1 MKRLF
6 SFVAS
11 FLVLCIFLTSCA
23 QKPKNV
29 SREAYKYGKI
39 VVNTVDDYLNSEI
52 DLEDARSKIDNAYTS
67 YTWDDDDY
75 ISDVSIGLIVSVL
88 NLELSSLEDGLYIY
102 DADDLID
109 SRNRL
114 ADILQLEKILV
125 TDERSDSSDQAA
137 ELAEKSVK
145 IVDNFLDGNIDPEEA
160 IDQLDD
166 LCKNTSDI
174 YEFDAVEKE
183 IHVSVITMKLCLEYY
198 STYRDEM
205 LIETRNSVASFAGI
219 PARSE

>member
-1 MKRLF
+1 MKRLL
-6 SFVAS
+6 SVIAS
-11 FLVLCIFLTSCA
+11 FLALCVFLTSCA
-23 QKPKNV
+23 QRPKNV

-67 YTWDDDDY
+67 YTWDNDDY
-75 ISDVSIGLIVSVL
+75 LNDVLVGLIVSVL
-88 NLELSSLEDGLYIY
+88 NLEFSSLDDGLYIY

-114 ADILQLEKILV
+114 ADILQIEKISV
-125 TDERSDSSDQAA
+125 TDERSDASDQAA

-145 IVDNFLDGNIDPEEA
+145 IVDNFLGGNIDPEEA

-166 LCKNTSDI
+166 LCKNTSAID
-174 YEFDAVEKE
+174 EFDAVEE
-183 IHVSVITMKLCLEYY
+183 EMLVSVLTIKGCLEHY
-198 STYRDEM
+198 SSYSDEII
-205 LIETRNSVASFAGI
+205 LDARNDIASFAGI

>member
-39 VVNTVDDYLNSEI
+39 VVNTVDDYLNFEI

-67 YTWDDDDY
+67 YTWDNDDY

-109 SRNRL
+109 GRNRL
-114 ADILQLEKILV
+114 ADILQMERISV
-125 TDERSDSSDQAA
+125 TDERSDASNQAGD
-137 ELAEKSVK
+137 LAEKSVK
-145 IVDNFLDGNIDPEEA
+145 IVDKFLDGDIDA
-160 IDQLDD
+160 DDAKDQLDD
-166 LCKNTSDI
+166 LCKNASGIAD
-174 YEFDAVEKE
+174 FDAADEE
-183 IHVSVITMKLCLEYY
+183 ILVSVLTIKGYLEYY
-198 STYRDEM
+198 TSFSDE
-205 LIETRNSVASFAGI
+205 LILETRNDIAKSAGI
-219 PARSE
+219 PPRTE

>member
-1 MKRLF
+1 MKRLL
-6 SFVAS
+6 SVIAS
-11 FLVLCIFLTSCA
+11 FLALCVFLTSCA
-23 QKPKNV
+23 QRPKNV

-67 YTWDDDDY
+67 YTWDNDDY
-75 ISDVSIGLIVSVL
+75 ISDVTIGLIVSVL

-114 ADILQLEKILV
+114 ADILQLEKISV
-125 TDERSDSSDQAA
+125 TDERSDASDQAA

-166 LCKNTSDI
+166 LCINTSDL

-205 LIETRNSVASFAGI
+205 LIETRNSVASFVGI
-219 PARSE
+219 PARIK